1 MYSYLF
7 CDLQSHIF
15 ILNYLYKIIIMSK
28 EYNVNSIELN
38 EKDDCKTCTRGLNVG
53 QKFVVLFSF
62 YMLATSIYGTVKLI
76 QLLINSF

>member
-7 CDLQSHIF
+7 CNLQSHIF

-38 EKDDCKTCTRGLNVG
+38 EKEDCKTCTRGLNVG

-76 QLLINSF
+76 QLLINLF

>member
-38 EKDDCKTCTRGLNVG
+38 EKEDCKTCTRGLNVG

>member
-7 CDLQSHIF
+7 CNLQSHIF

-38 EKDDCKTCTRGLNVG
+38 EKEDCKTCTRGLNVG

>member
-1 MYSYLF
+1 
-7 CDLQSHIF
+7 
-15 ILNYLYKIIIMSK
+15 MSK

>member
-1 MYSYLF
+1 
-7 CDLQSHIF
+7 
-15 ILNYLYKIIIMSK
+15 MSK
-28 EYNVNSIELN
+28 EYNVKSIELN
-38 EKDDCKTCTRGLNVG
+38 EKEDCKTCARGLNVG

>member
-1 MYSYLF
+1 
-7 CDLQSHIF
+7 
-15 ILNYLYKIIIMSK
+15 MSK
-28 EYNVNSIELN
+28 EYNVKSIELN
-38 EKDDCKTCTRGLNVG
+38 DKEECKTCARGLNVS